1 MKKQE
6 LLKELAKRT
15 GLTKKDVEAVYNT
28 LADIQKELLLN
39 GEKVILENFGSLT
52 TKDVAARKGI
62 NPKTGAKITISAR
75 KVVKFK
81 ASSVIKEELN
91 K

>member
-15 GLTKKDVEAVYNT
+15 GLTKKDVEAVYNA
-28 LADIQKELLLN
+28 LADLQKELLLN
-39 GEKVILENFGSLT
+39 GEKVILENFGSLI
-52 TKDVAARKGI
+52 TKDVAERKGV
-62 NPKTGAKITISAR
+62 NPKTGESIMIKAR
-75 KVVKFK
+75 KAVKFK
-81 ASSVIKEELN
+81 ASKTIKEDLN